1 MKPSFIKQAGYV
13 VLGLCL
19 AGSLRAASVLEQT
32 VEAGGE
38 ARHYLLSVTASA
50 ADEKRP
56 LVILLHGHGGS
67 ARQVFG
73 LTGKPSPL
81 SVWRTIGQRENLLV
95 AALDG
100 KAGRDGQQGWNDC
113 RADAPN
119 NPNSDDVAFAQ
130 AVIEREIRE
139 RRADP
144 QRIYLMGMS
153 NGAMMAYRLGLELPV
168 PVAAL
173 AAVSGGMAVDD
184 ECRRKPRGTAVML
197 MHGTADP
204 LAPYHGGEVGFGKR
218 KNRGKIQSMDSVLDY
233 WVAANRLSPEPHLT
247 AIPPK
252 SAASRVMRKTWADP
266 QGQARLV
273 LVQVEGGGHVE
284 PSIREPYSRFYE
296 RIVGIQNHDI
306 ESAEEAWMFFKPI
319 AVP

>member
-1 MKPSFIKQAGYV
+1 M
-13 VLGLCL
+13 LGLYL
-19 AGSLRAASVLEQT
+19 AGSLRAESVLEQT

-38 ARHYLLSVTASA
+38 TRHYLLSVTASA
-50 ADEKRP
+50 ADETRP

-81 SVWRTIGQRENLLV
+81 SVWRAIGQRENILV

-100 KAGRDGQQGWNDC
+100 NTGRDGQQGWNDC

-119 NPNSDDVAFAQ
+119 NPDSDDVAFAL

-153 NGAMMAYRLGLELPV
+153 NGAMMAYRLALALPV
-168 PVAAL
+168 PIAAL

-184 ECRRKPRGTAVML
+184 ECRRKPRGTAVL
-197 MHGTADP
+197 LIHGTADP
-204 LAPYHGGEVGFGKR
+204 LAPYHGGEVGFGNR
-218 KNRGKIQSMDSVLDY
+218 KNRGKILSVDSVLDY
-233 WVAANRLSPEPHLT
+233 WIAANGLSPELNLT
-247 AIPPK
+247 VIPPK
-252 SAASRVMRKTWADP
+252 SAASRIVRKSYSDS
-266 QGQARLV
+266 QGRARLV
-273 LVQVEGGGHVE
+273 LVQVEGGGHIE

-296 RIVGIQNHDI
+296 RFAGTQNHDI
-306 ESAEEAWMFFKPI
+306 ESAEEAWIFFKSI
-319 AVP
+319 AIP